1 MSFKTMFKILL
12 QNSILFTQENLCD
25 GCNSALDLLVNGEI
39 TTSSGGWLVSTFHT
53 GLTNLTNV

>member
-1 MSFKTMFKILL
+1 MFKIFL